1 MSVNIGTEEAPVM
14 VNVALSGGMV
24 DAYVRCAD
32 RATFDAAAL
41 VAGLTYE
48 VMETVTDP
56 ETGEETQQPTGEIRT
71 ARGVEIHHI
80 GPVEITPA
88 VMDEEGNVTT
98 PAVMDTRHHVNFRM
112 GEPAVSRTDEEGTL
126 LWQKWAAQWTA
137 AGADDTQINN
147 AEEGKVMLGVS
158 LIDPDT
164 ISSKARTVL

>member
-1 MSVNIGTEEAPVM
+1 MSINIGTEESPVL

-24 DAYVRCAD
+24 DAYVRATD
-32 RATFDAAAL
+32 LATFDAAAL

-48 VMETVTDP
+48 VMQTVVDEEGNETT
-56 ETGEETQQPTGEIRT
+56 EPTGEIRT

-80 GPVEITPA
+80 GSVVITPA
-88 VMDEEGNVTT
+88 VLDEEGNVTT
-98 PAVMDTRHHVNFRM
+98 EAVMDTRHHVNFRM
-112 GEPAVSRTDEEGTL
+112 GEPSVSRRDEDGNL

-137 AGADDTQINN
+137 AGADDTNQNH
-147 AEEGKVMLGVS
+147 AEEGKVLMGVS

>member
-1 MSVNIGTEEAPVM
+1 MSINIGTEEAPVL

-24 DAYVRCAD
+24 DAYVRATD

-48 VMETVTDP
+48 VMQTVVDE

-80 GPVEITPA
+80 GPVVITPA
-88 VMDEEGNVTT
+88 VLDEEGNVTT

-126 LWQKWAAQWTA
+126 LWQRWAAQWTA
-137 AGADDTQINN
+137 AGADDTNRNN
-147 AEEGKVMLGVS
+147 AEEGKVLMGVS

-164 ISSKARTVL
+164 VSSKSLVVL

>member
-1 MSVNIGTEEAPVM
+1 MSVNIGTEDSPVM

-24 DAYVRCAD
+24 DAYVRATD
-32 RATFDAAAL
+32 RDTFDAAAL

-56 ETGEETQQPTGEIRT
+56 ETGEETQQPTGEIRV

-80 GPVEITPA
+80 GPVVITPA
-88 VMDEEGNVTT
+88 IMDEEGNVTT

-112 GEPAVSRTDEEGTL
+112 GEPAISRTDADGL
-126 LWQKWAAQWTA
+126 LWHKWATYWTA
-137 AGADDTQINN
+137 QGTDDTQINN
-147 AEEGKVMLGVS
+147 AEQGKVMLGVS

>member
-1 MSVNIGTEEAPVM
+1 MSINIGTEEAPIL

-24 DAYVRCAD
+24 DAYVRATD

-48 VMETVTDP
+48 VMQTVVDEEGNETT
-56 ETGEETQQPTGEIRT
+56 EGTGEIRT

-80 GPVEITPA
+80 GPVVITPA
-88 VMDEEGNVTT
+88 VLDEEGNVTT

-112 GEPAVSRTDEEGTL
+112 GEPAVSRTDEDGTL
-126 LWQKWAAQWTA
+126 LWQRWAAQWTA
-137 AGADDTQINN
+137 AGADDTNRNN
-147 AEEGKVMLGVS
+147 AEEGKVLMGVS

-164 ISSKARTVL
+164 ISSKAQTVL

>member
-1 MSVNIGTEEAPVM
+1 MSINIGTEEAPVL

-24 DAYVRCAD
+24 DAYVRATD

-48 VMETVTDP
+48 VMETVVDE
-56 ETGEETQQPTGEIRT
+56 ETGEETQQPTGEIRV

-88 VMDEEGNVTT
+88 VLDEEGNVAT

-112 GEPAVSRTDEEGTL
+112 GEPAISRTDADGL

-164 ISSKARTVL
+164 ISSKAQSIL

>member
-1 MSVNIGTEEAPVM
+1 MSINIGTEETPIL

-24 DAYVRCAD
+24 DAYVRATD

-48 VMETVTDP
+48 VMQTVVDE

-80 GPVEITPA
+80 GPVVITPA

-137 AGADDTQINN
+137 AGADDTQRNN
-147 AEEGKVMLGVS
+147 AEEGKVLLGVS

>member
-1 MSVNIGTEEAPVM
+1 MTVNIGTEETPVM

-24 DAYVRCAD
+24 DAYVRATD
-32 RATFDAAAL
+32 RDTFDAAAL

-71 ARGVEIHHI
+71 AKGVEIYPI
-80 GPVEITPA
+80 GPVVITPA
-88 VMDEEGNVTT
+88 VLDEDGNVTT

-112 GEPAVSRTDEEGTL
+112 GEPAVSRTDADGL
-126 LWQKWAAQWTA
+126 LWHKWATYWTI
-137 AGADDTQINN
+137 GGTDDTQINN

>member
-1 MSVNIGTEEAPVM
+1 MSVNISTEEAPVM

-24 DAYVRCAD
+24 DAYVRATD
-32 RATFDAAAL
+32 RDTFDAAAL

-48 VMETVTDP
+48 VMETVVDE

-71 ARGVEIHHI
+71 ARGVEIYHI
-80 GPVEITPA
+80 GPVVITPA

-112 GEPAVSRTDEEGTL
+112 GEPAISRTDADGL
-126 LWQKWAAQWTA
+126 LWHKWATYWTTQ
-137 AGADDTQINN
+137 GADDTQINN
-147 AEEGKVMLGVS
+147 AEEGKILLGVS

-164 ISSKARTVL
+164 ISSKAQAVL